1 MPITDNASYVPTT
14 NSFAAHWALVNTALG
29 AAPPLVLK
37 TGLTRAGLVGLRDEL
52 EVLFDEVQDKLNDVE
67 IAAGTLLGQK
77 VALLARLNEFNSVIE
92 GYFGGTP
99 LAGARPLAPG
109 VGESEE
115 KFVEPLRDMKSLW
128 AKVNAQTAPPG
139 LVLPLVLSGGM
150 TRAGFIAALGDLT
163 AAYEAGQAA
172 EQSLKLERL
181 HRDGKKAVIYEALK
195 LYRLAV
201 PARVPG
207 DAALLE
213 ALPDLSPKPGHTPK
227 AVSASAVFVPPNQVR
242 VVYGAS
248 EDGDLVRYELRGNVG
263 ATFKSADAVV
273 IATNQPGDAREFLT
287 DFGLTQSG
295 AKVALEVYVVLN
307 TGNEAGSASMV
318 VTRP

>member
-227 AVSASAVFVPPNQVR
+227 AVSASAVFVPPNHQ
-242 VVYGAS
+242 
-248 EDGDLVRYELRGNVG
+248 
-263 ATFKSADAVV
+263 T
-273 IATNQPGDAREFLT
+273 
-287 DFGLTQSG
+287 
-295 AKVALEVYVVLN
+295 
-307 TGNEAGSASMV
+307 
-318 VTRP
+318 